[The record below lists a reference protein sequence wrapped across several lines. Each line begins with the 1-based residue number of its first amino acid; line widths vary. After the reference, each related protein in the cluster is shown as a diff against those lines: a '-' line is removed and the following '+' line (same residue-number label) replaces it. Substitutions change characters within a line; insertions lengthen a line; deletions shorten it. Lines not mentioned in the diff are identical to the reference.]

1 MHHDWRSHGDIDW
14 EHDTVV
20 IGSRGTID
28 HRVDMASSR
37 VTLREK
43 GKSMFNNV
51 GDPMKTIVVK
61 VQPNKTPEVVS
72 EHQCIGNACEEQ
84 MVLNEMAEG
93 TDVIFV
99 VKETH
104 GCMIETV

>member
-1 MHHDWRSHGDIDW
+1 
-14 EHDTVV
+14 
-20 IGSRGTID
+20 
-28 HRVDMASSR
+28 
-37 VTLREK
+37 
-43 GKSMFNNV
+43 MFNNV
-51 GDPMKTIVVK
+51 GDPIEAFAVVK
-61 VQPNKTPEVVS
+61 VQPNKQPEVVA

-93 TDVIFV
+93 TDVTFV

>member
-1 MHHDWRSHGDIDW
+1 MLCLIMFEIQSK
-14 EHDTVV
+14 
-20 IGSRGTID
+20 
-28 HRVDMASSR
+28 
-37 VTLREK
+37 VTLQ
-43 GKSMFNNV
+43 
-51 GDPMKTIVVK
+51 VVK

-93 TDVIFV
+93 TDVTFV